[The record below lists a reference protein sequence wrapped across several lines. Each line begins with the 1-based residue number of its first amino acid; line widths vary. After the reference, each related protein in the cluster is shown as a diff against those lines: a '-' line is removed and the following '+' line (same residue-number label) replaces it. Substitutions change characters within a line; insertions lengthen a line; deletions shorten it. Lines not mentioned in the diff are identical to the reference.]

1 MGVHF
6 DREKFDLIFRSK
18 RFEIENSQRKETKD
32 LVAKLARENIR
43 GSYSNNATNELTQ
56 NHFKEILNIWIES
69 LIESFGKNRILDE
82 DIKEVKGLSKA
93 FNEHYIER
101 EKNGFQ
107 TALISKGNNLGSS
120 IVTDNVKT
128 LEHMLHRVRTNAN
141 DLLTLAIDKHNENL
155 FDAENFKNND
165 EIPSENIEENITDK
179 SDWLELKPNFFGLGI
194 NLNRII
200 KDAINFFRKSKNK

>member
-1 MGVHF
+1 M
-6 DREKFDLIFRSK
+6 
-18 RFEIENSQRKETKD
+18 KE
-32 LVAKLARENIR
+32 LVEKLARENIR
-43 GSYSNNATNELTQ
+43 GSFANNATNDLTQ

-82 DIKEVKGLSKA
+82 DIKEVKGLSET

-141 DLLTLAIDKHNENL
+141 DLLTLAIDKQNENL
-155 FDAENFKNND
+155 
-165 EIPSENIEENITDK
+165 SYVENINMISKSNPNNENTNTSNFWEKYGRQIFIGVIITVIGGII
-179 SDWLELKPNFFGLGI
+179 LGLI
-194 NLNRII
+194 L
-200 KDAINFFRKSKNK
+200 